1 MDVKI
6 LAGLI
11 AAATTIVVVPLTHR
25 LQVWIAD
32 RQQRGQI
39 NSQYLNPLRLY
50 AEEVYFRLFE
60 ISFKPRSASFLRAVQ
75 DEKEL
80 TQQEDAWFT
89 GTGCY
94 LASSCYFTACLFNSI
109 TMVRTNIP
117 YLRLGHKADTE
128 LLRQTFL
135 VSRAFLQDLGIFY
148 PIQHSIGWE
157 MSRDGRLLTYREFC
171 QLLKIPETRL
181 WFDRLTRFY
190 LDLASDD
197 EKAWQR
203 AQAALLAIWALSSCV
218 DKAVGGGHS
227 IETRLMAE
235 HELPPL
241 PWPTRALRFLS
252 RHRFAAAR
260 NPALTRVP
268 LRPAADAS
276 SPSQAREGRSSTGRS
291 SR

>member
-39 NSQYLNPLRLY
+39 NSKYLNPLRLY

-60 ISFKPRSASFLRAVQ
+60 ISFKPGFASFLRSVQ
-75 DEKEL
+75 EEKEL
-80 TQQEDAWFT
+80 TQREDVWFT

-94 LASSCYFTACLFNSI
+94 LASSCYFTACLFASI
-109 TMVRTNIP
+109 AKVRTDIP
-117 YLRLGHKADTE
+117 YLRLGRKADTE

-157 MSRDGRLLTYREFC
+157 MFRDGRLLTYREFC
-171 QLLKIPETRL
+171 QVLKIAKRRL

-190 LDLASDD
+190 LDLASDN
-197 EKAWQR
+197 ERARQR
-203 AQAALLAIWALSSCV
+203 AQAALLAIWA
-218 DKAVGGGHS
+218 
-227 IETRLMAE
+227 
-235 HELPPL
+235 P
-241 PWPTRALRFLS
+241 
-252 RHRFAAAR
+252 
-260 NPALTRVP
+260 
-268 LRPAADAS
+268 
-276 SPSQAREGRSSTGRS
+276 
-291 SR
+291 